1 MQCIMQVNANA
12 VTCAVSAAVV
22 CGPNVRSVSSHSP
35 SRYERRCRAHASR
48 STSPRGCRTRRAGS
62 RPSSTRARS
71 PSCTRPVA
79 APPRTRLG
87 CDSTRTTLPPGAR
100 PIAATQSVSQSVV
113 HTSEHGGRAP
123 HAHTLAAHEWLGSR
137 HEARCHRPHHWAPG
151 DCWAH
156 RSRRAATTP
165 KDGTT
170 PRDVR
175 KRTRRRRGLSRIAG
189 GRGVIADTGYGVGGA
204 HEPGARRVET

>member
-1 MQCIMQVNANA
+1 MNAVHNAVHANA

-22 CGPNVRSVSSHSP
+22 CRPNVRSVSSHSP

-87 CDSTRTTLPPGAR
+87 CGSTRTTLPPGAR
-100 PIAATQSVSQSVV
+100 PIVATQSVSQSVWR
-113 HTSEHGGRAP
+113 TGPLR
-123 HAHTLAAHEWLGSR
+123 HTLRTIGSGADTR
-137 HEARCHRPHHWAPG
+137 HTVTGRITGSG
-151 DCWAH
+151 DCWTH

-165 KDGTT
+165 
-170 PRDVR
+170 RDVR
-175 KRTRRRRGLSRIAG
+175 TENSPQARPLPDLGRPRRHRRHGLWRRRRA
-189 GRGVIADTGYGVGGA
+189 
-204 HEPGARRVET
+204 